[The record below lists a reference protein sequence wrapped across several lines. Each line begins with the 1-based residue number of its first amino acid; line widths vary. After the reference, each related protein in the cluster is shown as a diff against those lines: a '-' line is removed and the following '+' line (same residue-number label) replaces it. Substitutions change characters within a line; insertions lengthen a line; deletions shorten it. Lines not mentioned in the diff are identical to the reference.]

1 MNEKDELKYYDVRG
15 LLSKNR
21 TFNFVLSE
29 RNIGKTYSLKKFL
42 IREFIK
48 KGHTFIWFIR
58 FKNKLNKQKNKFF
71 AKVGK
76 DPDLQGVKLEQKGL
90 KLYIND
96 KYAGEID
103 ALSADTDF
111 KGVDNDGMYKFM
123 IYDEFLQEK
132 TGAKLPYEGE
142 RMMSIALS
150 LAREREDF
158 RIIAMANT
166 VKIINPV
173 FEEFNI
179 LPNPSKEYNL
189 YQDIAVEFPP
199 KGKYKT
205 AQSAESPLMRAI
217 SKTNYGRYALDGEF
231 KDNNNDLIMKLDK
244 FSECKY
250 VLKNELKTYGVWYN
264 RITMAYTISK
274 KIDPNTKRIY
284 SVTLDD
290 LDKEGA
296 YKGWGDSMM
305 VIELIKARNR
315 NNLYFSDIATRE
327 NAKDFLKRIG
337 IY

>member
-1 MNEKDELKYYDVRG
+1 MNKKDELDYYDVRG

-42 IREFIK
+42 IKEFIK

-58 FKNKLNKQKNKFF
+58 FKNKLKKQKNKFF

-76 DPDLQGVKLEQKGL
+76 DPDLQGIKLEQKGL

-103 ALSADTDF
+103 AISDDTSF
-111 KGVDNDGMYKFM
+111 KGVDNDGMYKYM

-166 VKIINPV
+166 VKIINPI

-205 AQSAESPLMRAI
+205 AQPPESPLMRAI

-231 KDNNNDLIMKLDK
+231 KDNNNDLIVKLDR